1 MIAATI
7 VPVTNRRYNS
17 MKAIQITSTGGP
29 EVLEY
34 RTVPDPVPNRN
45 EVLIQVHT
53 SGVNFIDVYFR
64 DGHYKAPL
72 PLIPGGEGSGNI
84 AALGADVSA
93 FKVGDPVAW
102 FGPLGSY
109 AQLAVVPA
117 DRIVR
122 VPSDMDMGTAA
133 ALMVQGATAYCLGHR
148 TYSLKPG
155 HTVLIHAAAGG
166 VGFLL
171 TQMAKLCGA
180 RVYATV
186 STVEKAELAR
196 RAGADEIIIYTQ
208 TNFDEEVIRRTDGG
222 RVDVVYDGVGRA
234 TFEQSLRCLKP
245 LGLLALYGAASGP
258 VPPFDL
264 GRLGQ
269 MGSLYITR
277 PIISKDY
284 FRTREE
290 LTAIM
295 DPVFGMYLAKEL
307 EVLINPAYTLENA
320 AEAHRNLESRK
331 STGKLVLSVGG

>member
-1 MIAATI
+1 
-7 VPVTNRRYNS
+7 

-34 RTVPDPVPNRN
+34 RTLPDPVPKPG
-45 EVLIQVHT
+45 EVLIRVHT
-53 SGVNFIDVYFR
+53 SGVNFIDVYYR

-72 PLIPGGEGSGNI
+72 PLIPGGEGSGYT
-84 AALGADVSA
+84 AALGADVSG
-93 FKVGDPVAW
+93 FEVGDSVAW
-102 FGPLGSY
+102 IGPLGSY
-109 AQLAVVPA
+109 AELAVVPA

-122 VPSDMDMGTAA
+122 VPLGMDMATAA
-133 ALMVQGATAYCLGHR
+133 ALMVQGATAHCLAFR

-155 HTVLIHAAAGG
+155 DTAGG

-180 RVYATV
+180 KVFATV
-186 STVEKAELAR
+186 STEEKAELAR

-208 TNFDEEVIRRTDGG
+208 TKFDEEVIRLTDGQ
-222 RVDVVYDGVGRA
+222 RVDVVYDGVGLA

-277 PIISKDY
+277 PIIAKDY
-284 FRTREE
+284 VRTHDE

-295 DPVFGMYLAKEL
+295 EPVFEMYVAKKL
-307 EVLINPAYTLENA
+307 EVLIAPAYSLKDA
-320 AEAHRNLESRK
+320 AEAHRDLESRK
-331 STGKLVLSVGG
+331 STGKLVLSIGG